1 MSRTGFAIPE
11 PNSSSRYW
19 SELSHPEIVSTN
31 ASEKRDN
38 RNHNPLRIVGSEENT
53 GQNPV
58 IPHLNERSIDSIR
71 YSELEAL
78 LASLPLT
85 TAKTRNNTLIPLRG
99 VFEFARSD
107 RRITDNPAALL
118 QNAPVQTTPPDPL
131 TLTEMNAI
139 LADMAQHYPLEV
151 SDYFEAAL
159 TTGLRPSEL
168 IAVEWRDFNENSREL
183 RIQRARV
190 WGKDKPKTKT
200 NTVRDIELT
209 DRAFAVIVR
218 QKPRTHAAG
227 GAIFWNPNTGKP
239 WADEQVQRRYW
250 NATLR
255 RLGIRHRDAYQTRHT
270 FATLTIM
277 DGVNAVWVG
286 RQMGHASLRMT
297 LDVYANGSTSGS
309 RARTR

>member
-1 MSRTGFAIPE
+1 LH
-11 PNSSSRYW
+11 W
-19 SELSHPEIVSTN
+19 L
-31 ASEKRDN
+31 
-38 RNHNPLRIVGSEENT
+38 
-53 GQNPV
+53 
-58 IPHLNERSIDSIR
+58 PHLNERPIDSIR

-99 VFEFARSD
+99 VFEFARRD

-118 QNAPVQTTPPDPL
+118 QNSPVQITPPDPL

-139 LADMAQHYPLEV
+139 LADMAHHYPIAV
-151 SDYFEAAL
+151 GDYFETAL

-297 LDVYANGSTSGS
+297 LDVYAKWIDKADRGRERDKASMAFRRTEVTGRGVSKT
-309 RARTR
+309 RTR